1 MNFLTELFNNPG
13 ITKALP
19 DALVETLQMV
29 GISGLVTLLVGVP
42 LGIFLHTSAP
52 SGLRPMPV
60 TNRIVSGIIVNITRS
75 VPFAILMV
83 TLIPLARFITG
94 SSIGPVAA
102 CVALSIG
109 TIPFFARLVETA
121 LRDVSGG
128 KIDAALVMGS
138 TRMQV
143 ITKVLLPEALPGLV
157 SALTTT
163 MVTLV
168 GYSAMAGI
176 VGGGGL
182 GKLAYN
188 YGVQRFDSGVMV
200 VTIIVIVIIVQV
212 IQIAGD
218 IVARRVDHRS
228 ADGGT
233 RRRRGRPA
241 VPAPVSVAATAS
253 AAGPA
258 STADSASGSGADSV
272 PVPDL
277 EPRPADGTSN
287 PLR

>member
-1 MNFLTELFNNPG
+1 MNFLTELLNNPG

-19 DALVETLQMV
+19 ESIVETLQMV
-29 GISGLVTLLVGVP
+29 AISGIVTLLIGLP

-52 SGLRPMPV
+52 AGLRPFPV
-60 TNRIVSGIIVNITRS
+60 INRIVSDIIVNITRS
-75 VPFAILMV
+75 IPFAILMV
-83 TLIPLARFITG
+83 TLIPLARIITG
-94 SSIGPVAA
+94 TSIGPIAA

-138 TRMQV
+138 TKMQV
-143 ITKVLLPEALPGLV
+143 VTKVLLPEAMPGLV
-157 SALTTT
+157 AALTTT

-176 VGGGGL
+176 VGGGL
-182 GKLAYN
+182 GRLAYN

-200 VTIIVIVIIVQV
+200 VTIIVIVAIVQV
-212 IQIAGD
+212 IQITGD

-228 ADGGT
+228 AGGSGK
-233 RRRRGRPA
+233 RRRRPEPAAAAAGVAA
-241 VPAPVSVAATAS
+241 VPAESAGSAQSVSGEDSS
-253 AAGPA
+253 AV
-258 STADSASGSGADSV
+258 SDSRV
-272 PVPDL
+272 
-277 EPRPADGTSN
+277 R
-287 PLR
+287 R